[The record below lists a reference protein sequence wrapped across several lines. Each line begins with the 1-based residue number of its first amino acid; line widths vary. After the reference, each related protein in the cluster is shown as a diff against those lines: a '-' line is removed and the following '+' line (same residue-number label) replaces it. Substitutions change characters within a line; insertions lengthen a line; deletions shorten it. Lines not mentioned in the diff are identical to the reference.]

1 MKMRNGFVSNS
12 SASSF
17 IVRHI
22 DGIGNMGGKSKGLLN
37 KATINKLLKFGF
49 KVTGIT
55 HPSHLDCNGNADYK
69 DQSVWEPW
77 KNDKGEVITQSYGYW
92 VSCNEDEVI
101 SFLVKNDIGFIANGH
116 YGHVTYLFHKGD
128 KHVMVFRN
136 YGAEVETYHHD
147 KKWEEISETWEKYG
161 SAPYYRMPIKDLKD
175 LME

>member
-22 DGIGNMGGKSKGLLN
+22 DDIGNMGEKNSRGGLLN
-37 KATINKLLKFGF
+37 EATINKLLKFGF

-55 HPSHLDCNGNADYK
+55 HPSHLDNADYT
-69 DQSVWEPW
+69 DQSVWEAW
-77 KNDKGEVITQSYGYW
+77 KNNKGKVITQSYGYR

-147 KKWEEISETWEKYG
+147 KKWEEISETWKQYG
-161 SAPYYRMPIKDLKD
+161 GKPYYRIPIKDL
-175 LME
+175 ME